1 MGLPHFG
8 GAKIKMPFHKIIM
21 PTLSLSL
28 SLQLP
33 RRNLQTKARYVFFCP
48 LPVCE
53 KLVLLVGGAALKNFI
68 AVHLEGIF
76 GSMVVAAPARERE
89 MCLFASN
96 LRTFIKESALLQ

>member
-1 MGLPHFG
+1 M
-8 GAKIKMPFHKIIM
+8 
-21 PTLSLSL
+21 
-28 SLQLP
+28 
-33 RRNLQTKARYVFFCP
+33 
-48 LPVCE
+48 
-53 KLVLLVGGAALKNFI
+53 LLVGGAALKNFI